1 MSNYTSKRI
10 SRGRRNDGQSFYCTV
25 CNVSVKYIARHERT
39 KKHKANLQN
48 INGSE
53 QIRQPNNEQDILN
66 GNNEL
71 HTTNMECDQPTDIE
85 SVDENQTN
93 NDFESNGNMLF
104 ALDTSHDNFD
114 NNEVKE
120 KEDNEKENNG

>member
-1 MSNYTSKRI
+1 MSNYISKRI
-10 SRGRRNDGQSFYCTV
+10 TRGRRNDGQSFYCTV
-25 CNVSVKYIARHERT
+25 CNVSVKNIVRHERT

-93 NDFESNGNMLF
+93 NDFESNSKTLF
-104 ALDTSHDNFD
+104 ALETLHDNFD
-114 NNEVKE
+114 DDEVKDDD
-120 KEDNEKENNG
+120 DNEKEKN